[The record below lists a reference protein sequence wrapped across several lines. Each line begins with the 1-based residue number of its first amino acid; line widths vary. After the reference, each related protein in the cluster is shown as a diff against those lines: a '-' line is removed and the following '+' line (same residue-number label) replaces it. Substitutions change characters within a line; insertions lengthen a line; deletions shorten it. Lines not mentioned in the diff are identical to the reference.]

1 MPASLPRKEREQRER
16 GTILLVL
23 WRYKWAQQ
31 RKGGDTMIFLSTLL
45 RQIVCDLKGRRL
57 GTLKDVCVSLNEAFP
72 VVTALVVS
80 QPSLTN
86 SDLIIP
92 WSQFD
97 NLEPEEKIRL
107 TVEQSNLS
115 TYHPHPEEILLR
127 RDMLDRQIVDT
138 QGFRVVKVNDLKLA
152 QIKGTARLIGVD
164 ISLSGLLRRLGFAW
178 LGKVLPLQME
188 GHTIT

>member
-45 RQIVCDLKGRRL
+45 RQNVCDLEGRRL

-80 QPSLTN
+80 QSSLTH

-92 WSQFD
+92 WSQVD
-97 NLEPEEKIRL
+97 NLEAELKIQL
-107 TVEQSNLS
+107 TVQQAQLVSYN
-115 TYHPHPEEILLR
+115 PHPEEILLK
-127 RDMLDRQIVDT
+127 RDILDKQIVDT

-152 QIKGTARLIGVD
+152 QIKNTARLIGVD
-164 ISLSGLLRRLGFAW
+164 ISLSGLLRRLGAAW
-178 LGKVLPLQME
+178 LTREIGRASCRERV
-188 GHTIT
+188 